1 MKAIGKFIIVEAIN
15 EEVKSN
21 SGLLMSGD
29 EVSRLRYKKSKV
41 ISAGT
46 DVTAIKDGDIIYHEA
61 RSGHQMKLDSNTYG
75 VILERDVIICM

>member
-46 DVTAIKDGDIIYHEA
+46 DVTAIKDGDTIYHEA
-61 RSGHQMKLDSNTYG
+61 RSGHQMKLDNNTYG

>member
-1 MKAIGKFIIVEAIN
+1 MKAIGKFIIVEPIN

-29 EVSRLRYKKSKV
+29 EVSKLRYRKSRV

-46 DVTAIKDGDIIYHEA
+46 DVVAIENGDLIYHDA
-61 RSGHQMKLDSNTYG
+61 RSGHQMKIDKNIYG
-75 VILERDVIICM
+75 VILERDVVICL

>member
-21 SGLLMSGD
+21 SGLLMCGD

-46 DVTAIKDGDIIYHEA
+46 DVTAIKDGDVIYHEA

>member
-46 DVTAIKDGDIIYHEA
+46 DVSAIKDGDVIYHEA
-61 RSGHQMKLDSNTYG
+61 RSGHQMKLDNKVYS
-75 VILERDVIICM
+75 VILERDVVICL

>member
-46 DVTAIKDGDIIYHEA
+46 DVTAIKDGDVIYHEA